1 MKKIGYALIVAMCLL
16 GLYTLG
22 SAVIQLREDYSNF
35 RKIVVWVAQK
45 QALDAQ
51 QAQRAQQQRQQ
62 TAQSGT
68 VGTPNPAPFLPTPD
82 K

>member
-1 MKKIGYALIVAMCLL
+1 MKKIGYGLIVVMCLL

-22 SAVIQLREDYSNF
+22 AGIIQLREDYNNF

-45 QALDAQ
+45 QALEAQ

-62 TAQSGT
+62 VAQA
-68 VGTPNPAPFLPTPD
+68 PAVTEPP